1 MPGHTGSTWTTPQSG
16 VEDPV
21 AKTLAFILRSTAAR
35 PQTEAEIVG
44 RLQSRQ
50 VPEDIAEA
58 ALAQAKSL
66 KAIDDAAFARA
77 WVCDRGGAHRGYG
90 MARLREELRY
100 RLVPDEL
107 IEEALAQ
114 LENRD
119 DLAVAT
125 KLADEWASRLPPTLS
140 REASARRICSYLTRR
155 GYPVDLAE
163 QVAWTVSALKPDP
176 TA

>member
-1 MPGHTGSTWTTPQSG
+1 MPGHTGSAWTAPQSG

-58 ALAQAKSL
+58 ALARAKSL

-77 WVCDRGGAHRGYG
+77 WVYDRGANRGYG

-114 LENRD
+114 LEDRD

-125 KLADEWASRLPPTLS
+125 KLAGEWASRLPPRLS
-140 REASARRICSYLTRR
+140 REASARRVCSYLTRR

-163 QVAWTVSALKPDP
+163 QVAWTVSAPKPDP